1 MQKQYDTD
9 VNYLQQMVRV
19 HYHRRRLGPLYPDDP
34 YAEVYTHTHTH
45 THTHKLHSENFGE
58 IYYIYRSMQT
68 IVRSSGILN
77 EISYQVIVKTFELN
91 DKVIKFEKLDKHLI
105 HNGCV
110 QQKKPLSERSLILYY
125 DWF

>member
-34 YAEVYTHTHTH
+34 YAEVYV
-45 THTHKLHSENFGE
+45 HTHKLHSEKY
-58 IYYIYRSMQT
+58 IIYRFMQT

-91 DKVIKFEKLDKHLI
+91 DKVIKLEKHLKHFV

-110 QQKKPLSERSLILYY
+110 QQREPLGERSLILYY
-125 DWF
+125 D